1 MPERPGDP
9 YRNNHFSV
17 TIDQIAHID
26 FAEVILP
33 EGMAEVVPYRE
44 GGDKGPARKL
54 VGSIQYSNLILRR
67 GITTSTDLFAWWK
80 NISTGVSD
88 RRNIVVALLDNELNE
103 VKRWNI
109 VNAWPCRFAV
119 SPLVAGGEAE
129 IAIETLEL
137 AVEGMDMA

>member
-17 TIDQIAHID
+17 TIDQIASID

-33 EGMAEVVPYRE
+33 EGIAEIVPYRE

-54 VGSIQYSNLILRR
+54 VGSIQYSNLVLRR
-67 GITTSTDLFAWWK
+67 GIATSTELFAWWK
-80 NISTGVSD
+80 NISSGVSD
-88 RRNIVVALLDNELNE
+88 RRNISVVLLDNELNE

-109 VNAWPCRFAV
+109 VNAWPCRFTV
-119 SPLVAGGEAE
+119 SPLVAGGDAE
-129 IAIETLEL
+129 VAIEALEL